1 MSVDQLDILLIQKNN
16 EREAQQ
22 AAMKAEILLIQEI
35 RDRKRASVTSRKK
48 FEAMSPEEQDAL
60 AQTIQARG
68 IRSQGK
74 IGNPR

>member
-1 MSVDQLDILLIQKNN
+1 MSVEQLDLLLIQKNN

-22 AAMKAEILLIQEI
+22 AALKAEILLIQEV

-60 AQTIQARG
+60 AQIIKARG

-74 IGNPR
+74 IGTPR